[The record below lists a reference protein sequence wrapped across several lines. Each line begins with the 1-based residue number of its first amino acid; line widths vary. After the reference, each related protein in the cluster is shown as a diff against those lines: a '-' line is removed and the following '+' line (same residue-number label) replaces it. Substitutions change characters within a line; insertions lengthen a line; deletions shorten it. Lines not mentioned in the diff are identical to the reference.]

1 MSLAF
6 PPKRGSTFIA
16 GNLKKRFGEKTA
28 HESSE
33 KQVLFCVRE
42 RAVREI
48 AVSYIHT
55 TTPPYTFS
63 VNENLSVSFGN
74 RFSVSI
80 LGVAVEEAKSV
91 PLVYYSLES
100 CVFE

>member
-1 MSLAF
+1 M
-6 PPKRGSTFIA
+6 R
-16 GNLKKRFGEKTA
+16 EK
-28 HESSE
+28 
-33 KQVLFCVRE
+33 
-42 RAVREI
+42 AVREN
-48 AVSYIHT
+48 AVSYTIHT